1 MDELELTELEC
12 DAVLLDDDAWNAKY
26 APSEPAP
33 EPEAPEEPADPNEWM
48 HSYLARLLPE
58 SMQSKEKIWN
68 GTISALKAA
77 DVRSAE
83 QLDAMSSDDLKMA
96 NVPMT
101 ARHMLVK
108 NRIYPPPHM
117 THMHPPPHMTH
128 MLVKNRKGAKE
139 TYNEA
144 NETSEAAA
152 LRIKIDGCGVVAPED
167 PSSGR
172 SPQSGL
178 NISASEDGRYDG
190 AGNCQ
195 SQNPSEQ
202 SSVTSTRYTPPSL
215 MCSLCNFQSQNPSE
229 QSSVLSVSISTRY
242 TPPLINVFSFRAILH
257 VLL

>member
-77 DVRSAE
+77 DVRSKE
-83 QLDAMSSDDLKMA
+83 QLDAMSSDDLKTA

-101 ARHMLVK
+101 ARHYIVK
-108 NRIYPPPHM
+108 D
-117 THMHPPPHMTH
+117 
-128 MLVKNRKGAKE
+128 RKGQVLDLHRLPAFSQSSAE
-139 TYNEA
+139 
-144 NETSEAAA
+144 
-152 LRIKIDGCGVVAPED
+152 GPED

-178 NISASEDGRYDG
+178 NTPASNDGRYHG
-190 AGNCQ
+190 ATDMH
-195 SQNPSEQ
+195 SQNPSET
-202 SSVTSTRYTPPSL
+202 SSSTSRSVASTTSTASDSTSHL
-215 MCSLCNFQSQNPSE
+215 VN
-229 QSSVLSVSISTRY
+229 VLSSSSTSRSVPS
-242 TPPLINVFSFRAILH
+242 TTSTASDSAAPLLHDASVRAGGGGG
-257 VLL
+257 VGGGE